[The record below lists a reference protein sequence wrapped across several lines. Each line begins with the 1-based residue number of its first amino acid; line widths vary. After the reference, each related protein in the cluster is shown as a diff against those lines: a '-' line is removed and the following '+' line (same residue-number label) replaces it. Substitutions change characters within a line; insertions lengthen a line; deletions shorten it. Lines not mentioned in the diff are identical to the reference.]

1 MPSLN
6 KDFILQL
13 KDNYKNYS
21 NFIETGTY
29 MGQTIMEM
37 EPMFEKL
44 YTIEIKEDIYNTTKN
59 TYSGNKIEF
68 ILGDS
73 STELKKLLPKIIG
86 KSLIFLDGH
95 WSAGDTGKG
104 VKDCPLIE
112 EIDSINL
119 YHKDKAIVII
129 DDVRLFGM
137 GPNKN
142 NEVCNWEDIEVN
154 KILDTLNNRITDYY
168 YLPSEFFEKDRL
180 VLHITGENY
189 EQNR

>member
-6 KDFILQL
+6 QEFILQL

-29 MGQTIMEM
+29 MGQTIMSM
-37 EPMFEKL
+37 EPLFERL
-44 YTIEIKEDIYNTTKN
+44 YTIEIKEDIYNTTKK

-73 STELKKLLPKIIG
+73 SMELKNLLPKIVG

-154 KILDTLNNRITDYY
+154 KILDILNTRITDYY

-180 VLHITGENY
+180 VLHINGENY

>member
-6 KDFILQL
+6 KNFILQL
-13 KDNYKNYS
+13 KDDYKNYS
-21 NFIETGTY
+21 NFIETGTC

-95 WSAGDTGKG
+95 WSSGNTGKG
-104 VKDCPLIE
+104 AKDCPLIE
-112 EIDSINL
+112 EIDSINF

-154 KILDTLNNRITDYY
+154 KILDILNTRIADYY

-180 VLHITGENY
+180 VLHINGENY